1 MRPCW
6 WNLVLIGVTDH
17 EAARDFSN
25 GPQRREAALDHRMRL
40 QQEGAVRSRR
50 LYGWGRDM
58 VRPIVMGCL
67 PREGYMT
74 MGVGNIVALVCIV
87 ISVVFAVVTNQATNA
102 VWWALLA
109 IFAVLWWDAR
119 APWGRP

>member
-1 MRPCW
+1 
-6 WNLVLIGVTDH
+6 
-17 EAARDFSN
+17 
-25 GPQRREAALDHRMRL
+25 
-40 QQEGAVRSRR
+40 
-50 LYGWGRDM
+50 M
-58 VRPIVMGCL
+58 VRPIVMDCL

-74 MGVGNIVALVCIV
+74 MGMGNIVALVCIV

>member
-1 MRPCW
+1 
-6 WNLVLIGVTDH
+6 
-17 EAARDFSN
+17 
-25 GPQRREAALDHRMRL
+25 
-40 QQEGAVRSRR
+40 
-50 LYGWGRDM
+50 M

>member
-1 MRPCW
+1 
-6 WNLVLIGVTDH
+6 
-17 EAARDFSN
+17 
-25 GPQRREAALDHRMRL
+25 
-40 QQEGAVRSRR
+40 
-50 LYGWGRDM
+50 M

-109 IFAVLWWDAR
+109 IFAVLWWDAK